1 MEKDFSEKSDAW
13 LEGIAALGTHH
24 PDKGGAIAEIKRRD
38 RNEHNALAEQ
48 NLRTAKIAANAG
60 TAAAIASAAAA
71 IAAIASAVSD
81 WIK

>member
-38 RNEHNALAEQ
+38 RNEHNALAEKTCGLLK
-48 NLRTAKIAANAG
+48 LRPLAARRRR
-60 TAAAIASAAAA
+60 
-71 IAAIASAVSD
+71 
-81 WIK
+81 

>member
-38 RNEHNALAEQ
+38 RKEHNALAKK
-48 NLRTAKIAANAG
+48 NLWTATIAALAG
-60 TAAAIASAAAA
+60 AAAA
-71 IAAIASAVSD
+71 IAAIVSAVSD
-81 WIK
+81 WTK

>member
-38 RNEHNALAEQ
+38 RNEHNALAEK
-48 NLRTAKIAANAG
+48 NLRTAKIAAIG
-60 TAAAIASAAAA
+60 GAAAA

>member
-13 LEGIAALGTHH
+13 LEGIAALGAHH
-24 PDKGGAIAEIKRRD
+24 ADKGAAIAEIKRRD
-38 RNEHNALAEQ
+38 RIEQNALADK
-48 NLRTAKIAANAG
+48 NLRTAK
-60 TAAAIASAAAA
+60 